1 MLIMLPH
8 CLPCPTGFQSQSE
21 QDIGQQTEGDQSGFC
36 LKGLNGIKWSN
47 TNCFRILSNFVSNM
61 ACCCSLAENSPAGWS
76 FPHHFAWC
84 SLFVDLVASETGS
97 WVSRPCLS
105 ETWWSFPERVPW
117 VKGWLA
123 PNATLEKSWGFQ
135 KPRDILKIT
144 LGWSQLPKNPE
155 KPITFQMGKLRSD
168 YQGVSGNHVAKVMKT
183 EEPIK
188 PLIFFKLGQCDWF
201 APDPANHQGVS
212 RNPVIFWS
220 WISGGK
226 CDWFSKFLW
235 NIQTKTSFGYFWCI
249 VIPSGKF

>member
-21 QDIGQQTEGDQSGFC
+21 QDIDQQTEGDQSGFC

-105 ETWWSFPERVPW
+105 ETWWSFPEKGALGQGLAGAKCNSWKIMGFSKTPW
-117 VKGWLA
+117 FFEDHTWLE
-123 PNATLEKSWGFQ
+123 PITQKPWKTNHISDGKTKIRLSRGFWKPRRKSNENGGTNQTVDLFQVGSMWLVRPRPSQSSRGFQ
-135 KPRDILKIT
+135 KPRHILK
-144 LGWSQLPKNPE
+144 LDFRW
-155 KPITFQMGKLRSD
+155 
-168 YQGVSGNHVAKVMKT
+168 
-183 EEPIK
+183 
-188 PLIFFKLGQCDWF
+188 
-201 APDPANHQGVS
+201 
-212 RNPVIFWS
+212 
-220 WISGGK
+220 
-226 CDWFSKFLW
+226 
-235 NIQTKTSFGYFWCI
+235 
-249 VIPSGKF
+249 

>member
-21 QDIGQQTEGDQSGFC
+21 QDIDQQTEGDQSGFC

-135 KPRDILKIT
+135 KPRDFFEDHTWLEPITQKPWKTNHISDGKTKIRLSRGFWKPRRKSNENGGNNQTVDLFQVGSMWLVRPRPSQSSRGFQKPRHILK
-144 LGWSQLPKNPE
+144 LDFRW
-155 KPITFQMGKLRSD
+155 
-168 YQGVSGNHVAKVMKT
+168 
-183 EEPIK
+183 
-188 PLIFFKLGQCDWF
+188 
-201 APDPANHQGVS
+201 
-212 RNPVIFWS
+212 
-220 WISGGK
+220 
-226 CDWFSKFLW
+226 
-235 NIQTKTSFGYFWCI
+235 
-249 VIPSGKF
+249 